1 MDNLFVIADPRSLG
15 AVVLPLELTVCG
27 LTIGYWDTEG
37 KISVGVWITVFFVLI
52 LITNLF
58 GTLGYAEEEFWS
70 AVIKLSATVVFIILA
85 FVMVL
90 GGGPSEGRY
99 GEYYGARLWYDP
111 GAFNNG
117 FLGFCSVFVTV
128 SLLSTAEFSSIV
140 KELTIA

>member
-1 MDNLFVIADPRSLG
+1 MCS
-15 AVVLPLELTVCG
+15 

-70 AVIKLSATVVFIILA
+70 AIIKLSATVVFIIIA

-90 GGGPSEGRY
+90 GGGPSNGRFH
-99 GEYYGARLWYDP
+99 EYWGARLWYEP

-128 SLLSTAEFSSIV
+128 GVPRKSKNLLLATNPDLRLLSPSVALSWSVWPRQSPPIP
-140 KELTIA
+140 